1 MSTDKKELAVAAL
14 RNGTVIDHI
23 PSKALFKAVDLLGIS
38 DLDKS
43 VTIGYN
49 LQSSRL
55 GSKGIIKVADT
66 FFAQSAVINTIKD
79 FEVIKK
85 EQVSLPDEVVDL
97 VVCNNP
103 KCITRNE
110 PMKSRF
116 EVIDR
121 DNVTLKCCYCEHEA
135 TGDMLSIK

>member
-1 MSTDKKELAVAAL
+1 
-14 RNGTVIDHI
+14 
-23 PSKALFKAVDLLGIS
+23 
-38 DLDKS
+38 
-43 VTIGYN
+43 
-49 LQSSRL
+49 
-55 GSKGIIKVADT
+55 VADT
-66 FFAQSAVINTIKD
+66 FFAQEVINRIAIIAPSAVINTIKD

-121 DNVTLKCCYCEHEA
+121 DDVTLKCCYCEHEA